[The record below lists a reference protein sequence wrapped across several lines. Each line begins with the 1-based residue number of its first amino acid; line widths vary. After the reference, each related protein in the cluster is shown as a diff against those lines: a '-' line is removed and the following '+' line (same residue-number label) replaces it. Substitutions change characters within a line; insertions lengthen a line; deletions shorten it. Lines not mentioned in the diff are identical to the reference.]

1 MPKKLSIGNTVI
13 TRIGFAGVKVEYNKH
28 SICIDPA
35 SEVENCSIILYTHSH
50 SRHYTNSPVSSEKR
64 VYSPFTGVIVK
75 PGDVLEVEGIRITVR
90 EAYNDPS
97 IHGDIVPHP
106 RGFSVGYILSP
117 PEGPSIYY
125 VGDSDLVPELIQVES
140 SIDVLI
146 PPIGG
151 GAVMNPEDAFELV
164 KSIKPVVT
172 IPVHTEDPRL
182 LYKFRDM
189 VQPYTQ
195 VVLLWK

>member
-64 VYSPFTGVIVK
+64 VYSPFTGIIVK

-97 IHGDIVPHP
+97 IHGDIVPHQ
-106 RGFSVGYILSP
+106 GVLVLDIFSLLQEAEYILCWRQRPSP
-117 PEGPSIYY
+117 RVNTSR
-125 VGDSDLVPELIQVES
+125 IQYRCFNSTHWWRSSNES
-140 SIDVLI
+140 RRR
-146 PPIGG
+146 
-151 GAVMNPEDAFELV
+151 F
-164 KSIKPVVT
+164 
-172 IPVHTEDPRL
+172 
-182 LYKFRDM
+182 
-189 VQPYTQ
+189 
-195 VVLLWK
+195 